1 MKKDNHAP
9 TDPTQMR
16 VENEMKQLNLEMKYG
31 AMFHTSGEMPLEME
45 AQWLDYITEFEEKY
59 ENTTETTVYNFIGQ
73 PEFKPIEQLTPE
85 EMKTELDRLFEIM
98 EANDVNLAILADDT
112 PVEDIYRF
120 VTEEFFT
127 KAISDFR
134 IAGMGHNF
142 IYEEFHPNHKYDL
155 KQEVEDF
162 FLSTMN
168 LKSDFIPYFLS
179 PVMVT
184 DKNSE
189 AVEKE
194 VYEKRI
200 EAFKNQY
207 KSLKI
212 NELKI
217 LDIDI
222 KDVNE
227 DAKFAGVEFYL
238 AYEGVLKATNKR
250 VHIKGQG
257 YFNFV
262 YTDYW
267 LISRI
272 FFPGFGE

>member
-31 AMFHTSGEMPLEME
+31 AKFHTANNLPLEIE
-45 AQWLDYITEFEEKY
+45 SQFLDYVAEFEQQFD
-59 ENTTETTVYNFIGQ
+59 NCTETTVYNFIGQ
-73 PEFKPIEQLTPE
+73 PEFKQIEDLTTD
-85 EMKTELDRLFEIM
+85 EMQTELDRLFDIM
-98 EANDVNLAILADDT
+98 ETNDVNLAILADDYT
-112 PVEDIYRF
+112 VETIYRF
-120 VTEEFFT
+120 VTEEFFA

-142 IYEEFHPNHKYDL
+142 IYEEFYPNHKYDI
-155 KQEVEDF
+155 KGDVDCF

-168 LKSDFIPYFLS
+168 VKSDFIPYFLS

-227 DAKFAGVEFYL
+227 DAKFAAVEFYL

-272 FFPGFGE
+272 IFPGFDE